1 MTRLKLVL
9 LTLSFIAGLTAVA
22 WFVYVDSLK
31 IYITCDGKEKPT
43 YLIEYWEFSNKERGT
58 LTNLHYY
65 PSSYHLEKT
74 RLREVK
80 FIIDS
85 IAWEEGYRELILT
98 RSNLKLR
105 ETSFLNTNYETLATY
120 QCKLD
125 PDYAARIKEHQS
137 LGRDSRQ
144 I

>member
-9 LTLSFIAGLTAVA
+9 LTLSFIAGVTAVA
-22 WFVYVDSLK
+22 WFVYVDSLTT
-31 IYITCDGKEKPT
+31 YITCDGKEKPT

-65 PSSYHLEKT
+65 PDDYNLETT
-74 RLREVK
+74 RLRDAK
-80 FIIDS
+80 FNIHS
-85 IAWEEGYRELILT
+85 IVWKEGYRKLILT

-105 ETSFLNTNYETLATY
+105 EDSVITPYETLATY

-125 PDYAARIKEHQS
+125 PDYAATIEEHQS
-137 LGRDSRQ
+137 LGRESRQ